1 MAAVLCASEESGPLP
16 KPNLARES
24 GARIPGEPTR
34 PHGRTPA
41 INAPASR
48 TGSAGAGSRS
58 PALAAISAAFVT
70 PLENTPNCTAVF
82 QRKQPP
88 TAPCLTSLEALA
100 LLIPP
105 ALLLGRRARSC
116 PFPAVPACRGR
127 RGGRSVGGVQ
137 RCAGS
142 HRGQPTIES
151 VVRNLP
157 GRGLTALP
165 RRGRMSVEL
174 ANCAGSNRGLK

>member
-24 GARIPGEPTR
+24 GHRIPGEPTR

-41 INAPASR
+41 KNAPASR
-48 TGSAGAGSRS
+48 TGLAGAVSRP

-70 PLENTPNCTAVF
+70 PLENSPNCTAVF

-116 PFPAVPACRGR
+116 PFPAVPVHWGRPGGR
-127 RGGRSVGGVQ
+127 RGVRRVR

-142 HRGQPTIES
+142 HRGQPTIDR
-151 VVRNLP
+151 VT
-157 GRGLTALP
+157 TALSF
-165 RRGRMSVEL
+165 RHEL
-174 ANCAGSNRGLK
+174 R